1 MASATAADPSLVNGT
16 EVRAGGSSR
25 DGDLEEEESGNG
37 QREEVVEAP
46 QGYQHGSGAGGLST
60 EDLQKVVAAV
70 AAALSGAGHGRGTT
84 FNTGRMGEDENRVL
98 LEKKFFRNM
107 DKFEEAVEA

>member
-46 QGYQHGSGAGGLST
+46 QGYQQRDVCMSIRVNLYVSGLT
-60 EDLQKVVAAV
+60 C
-70 AAALSGAGHGRGTT
+70 T
-84 FNTGRMGEDENRVL
+84 
-98 LEKKFFRNM
+98 
-107 DKFEEAVEA
+107 